1 MVKTQFSSRLGFV
14 LTAAGS
20 AVGLGNIWGF
30 PTQAAQH
37 GGGAFLLL
45 YLVLVFALAYPAL
58 VAEMA
63 IGRRGH
69 QEPIAD
75 LGSLAGLTGKLVGVL
90 GLLAVSAILSFYLI
104 VAGWLV
110 GYMGDALLKLL
121 GVDWPWLTEFGL
133 GRNLALGGLF
143 GLLTWWVVQRGLQE
157 GIETWS
163 RRLMPALLL
172 VLIALAGYV
181 LTLPGGSE
189 GLALYLTPNPAKL
202 LEPSLWLAATGQ
214 AFFSLSIGVCVM
226 MVYASYLDQD
236 ASLPKLGLQVT
247 LIDSGIA
254 FLAGL
259 LVIPAMYVAK
269 AQGLAILDAKGELI
283 SSDTLV
289 FDLFPRLFD
298 NLGSAGLVL
307 SLGFFLLLTL
317 AALTST
323 LSMLEVPTASLVAR
337 TGASRRQ
344 ASGMV
349 LALVLVAM
357 ALICWQFQWLFGLV
371 VKVVTQYAQPLLGL
385 VFCLFAGWL
394 WRRDSL
400 LKTLAAKDE
409 TFAKSWFWRLWPGY
423 VKLVCPLLILLVMVQ
438 SILQ

>member
-45 YLVLVFALAYPAL
+45 YLLLVFALAYPAL

-75 LGSLAGLTGKLVGVL
+75 LGSLAGKVGKLTGWL

-104 VAGWLV
+104 IAGWLL
-110 GYMGDALLKLL
+110 GYMSDALLRLV
-121 GVDWPWLTEFGL
+121 GVSWPWLTTFSL
-133 GRNLALGGLF
+133 GRNLILGLLF
-143 GLLTWWVVQRGLQE
+143 GLITWWVVQRGLQE
-157 GIETWS
+157 GIEKWS
-163 RRLMPALLL
+163 KRLMPALLV
-172 VLIALAGYV
+172 VLIALACYV

-189 GLALYLTPNPAKL
+189 GLSAYLTPDPQKL
-202 LEPSLWLAATGQ
+202 LAPNLWLAATGQ

-226 MVYASYLDQD
+226 MVYASYLDKD
-236 ASLPKLGLQVT
+236 ASLPRLGLQVT

-259 LVIPAMYVAK
+259 LVIPTLYVAK
-269 AQGLAILDAKGELI
+269 AQGLAILDAHGQLI

-289 FDLFPRLFD
+289 FDLFPRLFATM
-298 NLGSAGLVL
+298 GSAGLVL
-307 SLGFFLLLTL
+307 SFGFFLLLAV

-337 TGASRRQ
+337 TGSSRRV
-344 ASGMV
+344 ASAWV
-349 LALVLVAM
+349 LGLVLIAM
-357 ALICWQFQWLFGLV
+357 ALICWQFGTLFGLV

-385 VFCLFAGWL
+385 VFCVYVGWL

-400 LKTLAAKDE
+400 LKALAAEDE

-438 SILQ
+438 SIQ

>member
-45 YLVLVFALAYPAL
+45 YLLLVFALAYPAL

-75 LGSLAGLTGKLVGVL
+75 LGSLAGGLGRLTGVL

-104 VAGWLV
+104 IAGWLL
-110 GYMGDALLKLL
+110 GYMGDAVLKLL
-121 GVDWPWLTEFGL
+121 GLDWPWLTHFSL
-133 GRNLALGGLF
+133 GRNLVLGSLF
-143 GLLTWWVVQRGLQE
+143 GLLTWYVVQRGLQE
-157 GIETWS
+157 GIEKWS
-163 RRLMPALLL
+163 RRLMPALLVVL
-172 VLIALAGYV
+172 VVLACYV

-189 GLALYLTPNPAKL
+189 GLTAYLTPDPQKL
-202 LEPSLWLAATGQ
+202 KDPGLWLAATGQ

-226 MVYASYLDQD
+226 MVYASYLDRD
-236 ASLPKLGLQVT
+236 ASLPRLGLQVT

-259 LVIPAMYVAK
+259 LVLPAMYVAK
-269 AQGLAILDAKGELI
+269 AQGLQILDAKGQLI

-298 NLGSAGLVL
+298 SLGAAGQLL
-307 SLGFFLLLTL
+307 SLGFFLLLTV

-337 TGASRRQ
+337 TGSSRRQ
-344 ASGMV
+344 ASG
-349 LALVLVAM
+349 LVLGAVLVLM
-357 ALICWQFQWLFGLV
+357 ALICWQFSWLFGLV

-385 VFCLFAGWL
+385 MFCLFVGWL
-394 WRRDSL
+394 WRRDGL
-400 LKTLAAKDE
+400 LKALAEEDKA
-409 TFAKSWFWRLWPGY
+409 FASSWFWRLWPSY
-423 VKLVCPLLILLVMVQ
+423 VKLVCPLLILLVMIQ
-438 SILQ
+438 SA